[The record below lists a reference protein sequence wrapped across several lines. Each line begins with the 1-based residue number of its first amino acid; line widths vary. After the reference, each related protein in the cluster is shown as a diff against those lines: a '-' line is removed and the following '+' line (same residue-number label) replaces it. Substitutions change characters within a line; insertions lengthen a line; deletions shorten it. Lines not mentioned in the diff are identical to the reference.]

1 MSVFTIFI
9 RGLVGRSLPILVTKH
24 TTVYKIYRHL
34 LDLRLVP
41 RVGLSNL
48 YFTVG
53 GRRVSW
59 DDTMESLK
67 LGPISHL
74 DLRIR
79 MPGGANPDPE
89 ASSSSLPTKRK
100 RDEKRMQN
108 ILTAEN
114 LDSDGNPEGDQPKKS
129 ARKPRKKKARSMF
142 QKQAAEAEA
151 SIYTCASDQEY

>member
-1 MSVFTIFI
+1 MLAFLIHISTLTGASVRDVGVYNIHPRFGRAISAHLA
-9 RGLVGRSLPILVTKH
+9 GLG
-24 TTVYKIYRHL
+24 
-34 LDLRLVP
+34 
-41 RVGLSNL
+41 NL

-53 GRRVSW
+53 SRRVSW

-79 MPGGANPDPE
+79 VPGGANPDPE

-108 ILTAEN
+108 ILTAED

-129 ARKPRKKKARSMF
+129 ARKPRKKKARRDDTTQSD
-142 QKQAAEAEA
+142 AEA
-151 SIYTCASDQEY
+151 